1 MDLKLNVSK
10 QGISINEEA
19 INEEYT
25 LRYGHI
31 FRGKDG
37 KSAYQQAVEAGY
49 KGSEADFKELLL
61 SCQNKADKEGYYP
74 KMTVGKAE
82 NLVGRGEATEEEFT
96 FRASAGDLSIED
108 GSAKITKIKGNSV
121 VWKQLVKNADFRDG
135 TTDWSANNTTITI
148 NDDGSLRLLNN
159 TGNSQGIIQDMMLAP
174 NRRVLIEIDFMRSS
188 ATLNKVT
195 IYLRKKNI
203 GSYDIHR
210 SDDISNTNRNVY
222 RAIINTTDSIN
233 ALFVY
238 PFITGET
245 GSYCDVYSVR
255 VFDITNREDI
265 TSVADANKLF
275 DTIPLNVDAFAYN
288 SGEVINMNVGSIKSV
303 GDNAWNSETE
313 RAKIVGGKDY
323 HISGNYNGV
332 YFYPDT
338 NPTNSIDISR
348 DEVEDDIFRFP
359 ENGTIELVDAQGDI
373 CVCLKH
379 SYDKPF
385 IYYQDDIIDLSFLTK
400 EFSNGMRSA
409 GNAYDEI
416 RFNPTKKVWEKVTRI
431 GVVNLGSLVWT
442 NGGTIQGSTTK
453 KRWYAALD
461 AKSPLANAERAN
473 IFSIDYPTIS
483 ADECYLG
490 NEGIAISK
498 SLTGVFLFTDALSLL
513 NPSDIAEAMQGVMLY
528 YELAEPIVEEIKGS
542 ENLNLDYLI
551 WDFGTE
557 ESIASV
563 PSAPFRADIIYQFN
577 AVDRIR
583 DNSTKIAQLEA
594 QIANLLSVVNTMQAN
609 NTSEEG

>member
-1 MDLKLNVSK
+1 MAYISK
-10 QGISINEEA
+10 RTGEEVDALLDKIENGDIDIPIDTELSKTSNNA
-19 INEEYT
+19 IANSTVTRAIGE
-25 LRYGHI
+25 
-31 FRGKDG
+31 
-37 KSAYQQAVEAGY
+37 
-49 KGSEADFKELLL
+49 
-61 SCQNKADKEGYYP
+61 KADKDGYYP

-121 VWKQLVKNADFRDG
+121 VWNQLVKNADFRNG
-135 TTDWSANNTTITI
+135 TAEWSANNTTITI
-148 NDDGSLRLLNN
+148 NDDGSFRLLNN

-188 ATLNKVT
+188 ATSSKAT
-195 IYLRKKNI
+195 IYLRRKNI
-203 GSYDIHR
+203 GGYDIHR
-210 SDDISNTNRNVY
+210 SEDISNTNRNVY

-265 TSVADANKLF
+265 TSVADADKFF
-275 DTIPLNVDAFAYN
+275 DTLPLNVDAFAYN

-303 GDNAWNSETE
+303 GDNAWNPETE
-313 RAKIVGGKDY
+313 RAKIIGGKNY

-338 NPTNSIDISR
+338 NSTNSIDISR
-348 DEVEDDIFRFP
+348 DEVEDDIFIFP

-379 SYDKPF
+379 SYDKQSA
-385 IYYQDDIIDLSFLTK
+385 YYQDEVIDLSFLTK
-400 EFSNGMRSA
+400 EFPNGMQSA

-416 RFNPTKKVWEKVTRI
+416 RLNQTTKKWEKVTRI
-431 GVVNLGSLVWT
+431 SVVNLGSLAWT

-490 NEGIAISK
+490 NEGLAISK

-513 NPSDIAEAMQGVMLY
+513 NPSDIAVALQGVMLY
-528 YELAEPIVEEIKGS
+528 YELGEPIVEEIDLS
-542 ENLNLDYLI
+542 PNFNLDYLI

-557 ESIASV
+557 EAIASV

-583 DNSTKIAQLEA
+583 NNSDKIAELEA
-594 QIANLLSVVNTMQAN
+594 KIASLTQAMSAIQ
-609 NTSEEG
+609 TSNMEE